1 MSYHTLQKLLVRML
15 FDEEFV
21 EEVYV
26 APELALA
33 GLDLTEAERSQ
44 LLGVDRR
51 AWRHDP
57 LRRRRTLRTLVE
69 EFKISTTIVLAETRS
84 LASLERFF
92 SSRFFHNSIEERDSM
107 GLAFAEFLL
116 DAFRRREWKAPQI
129 PDVVRLEAAIAG
141 CRRALA
147 REGTLAGELLATI
160 SDRTRVRLAPGYDV
174 AGFQANVIAAIQRV
188 EQYLFEL
195 SLMPAMA
202 LCDDAPRLPS
212 LPEIDA
218 QKKVYLLFR
227 PGAGGISITNLD
239 KSDFLV
245 LYETK
250 RAVEIRS
257 LLSRFAPAR
266 ARQAQDILAEW
277 LENGALMI
285 DNENSHVGAR

>member
-1 MSYHTLQKLLVRML
+1 MVRML

-21 EEVYV
+21 EEVYG
-26 APELALA
+26 ATDRALA
-33 GLDLTEAERSQ
+33 GLYLTEVERSQ

-51 AWRHDP
+51 AWRHDA

-69 EFKISTTIVLAETRS
+69 EFKVSTTIILAETRS

-92 SSRFFHNSIEERDSM
+92 SSRFFHDSVTERGSM

-116 DAFRRREWKAPQI
+116 DGYRSGAWNAPQI
-129 PDVVRLEAAIAG
+129 ADVVRLEAAIAG

-147 REGTLAGELLATI
+147 REGNYEAGDLPVTI
-160 SDRTRVRLAPGYDV
+160 SDRARVRLAPGYDV
-174 AGFQANVIAAIQRV
+174 ASFQANVIAAIQRV

-202 LCDDAPRLPS
+202 LCADAPTLPP
-212 LPEIDA
+212 LPEVDER
-218 QKKVYLLFR
+218 KKVYLLFS
-227 PGAGGISITNLD
+227 PGESGISITNID

-250 RAVEIRS
+250 RAVEIKS
-257 LLSRFAPAR
+257 LLSRLAPAR
-266 ARQAQDILAEW
+266 ASQAQGILAEW

-285 DNENSHVGAR
+285 V

>member
-1 MSYHTLQKLLVRML
+1 MVRML

-21 EEVYV
+21 EEVYD
-26 APELALA
+26 APERALA

-44 LLGVDRR
+44 LIGVDRR

-69 EFKISTTIVLAETRS
+69 EYKVSTTIILAETRS

-92 SSRFFHNSIEERDSM
+92 SSRFFHKSVEERASM

-116 DAFRRREWKAPQI
+116 DGYRTESWKAPQI
-129 PDVVRLEAAIAG
+129 PDIVRLEAAIAG
-141 CRRALA
+141 CRRTLA
-147 REGTLAGELLATI
+147 REGTLAGDLPATI

-174 AGFQANVIAAIQRV
+174 AGFQANVIATIQRV

-202 LCDDAPRLPS
+202 LCDDAPRLPA
-212 LPEIDA
+212 LPEVDERMKI
-218 QKKVYLLFR
+218 YLLFS
-227 PGAGGISITNLD
+227 PGAAGISITNLD

-250 RAVEIRS
+250 REVEIRS
-257 LLSRFAPAR
+257 LLSRLTPAR
-266 ARQAQDILAEW
+266 ARQAQDTLAEW
-277 LENGALMI
+277 LENGALMVV
-285 DNENSHVGAR
+285 NENREV

>member
-1 MSYHTLQKLLVRML
+1 MSHHTLQKLMVRML
-15 FDEEFV
+15 FDEDFV
-21 EEVYV
+21 ENVYA
-26 APELALA
+26 APARALGELE
-33 GLDLTEAERSQ
+33 LTEAEQRH

-69 EFKISTTIVLAETRS
+69 EFKISTTIILAETRS

-92 SSRFFHNSIEERDSM
+92 SSRFFHNSIEERGSM

-116 DAFRRREWKAPQI
+116 DGYRQGAWTAPQI
-129 PDVVRLEAAIAG
+129 ADVVRLEAAIAG
-141 CRRALA
+141 CRRALT
-147 REGTLAGELLATI
+147 REGNHGAGDLPATI

-174 AGFQANVIAAIQRV
+174 AGFQASVIAAIQRV

-202 LCDDAPRLPS
+202 LCDDAPRLPA
-212 LPEIDA
+212 LPEVDE
-218 QKKVYLLFR
+218 QKKVYLLFS
-227 PGAGGISITNLD
+227 PGAAGISITNID
-239 KSDFLV
+239 KPDFLV

-250 RAVEIRS
+250 RAVEIRN
-257 LLSRFAPAR
+257 LLSRLAPAR
-266 ARQAQDILAEW
+266 ARHAQGILAEW

-285 DNENSHVGAR
+285 IT

>member
-1 MSYHTLQKLLVRML
+1 MGHHTLQKLMVRMI
-15 FDEEFV
+15 FDEELV
-21 EEVYV
+21 EEVYA
-26 APELALA
+26 APDRALA
-33 GLDLTEAERSQ
+33 GLDLTESERSQ

-51 AWRHDP
+51 AWRSDA
-57 LRRRRTLRTLVE
+57 LRRRRRLRTLVE
-69 EFKISTTIVLAETRS
+69 EFKVSTTIILAETRS

-92 SSRFFHNSIEERDSM
+92 SSQFWRRSVEERGSM

-116 DAFRRREWKAPQI
+116 DGSRRGEWKAAQI

-141 CRRALA
+141 CRRTLA
-147 REGTLAGELLATI
+147 REGKHEAGDLPLTI

-174 AGFQANVIAAIQRV
+174 GGFQVNVIETIQRV

-202 LCDDAPRLPS
+202 LCDDAPRLS
-212 LPEIDA
+212 GLPEVDG
-218 QKKVYLLFR
+218 QKKVYLLFG
-227 PGAGGISITNLD
+227 PGAAGISITNLD

-257 LLSRFAPAR
+257 LLSKLPPAR
-266 ARQAQDILAEW
+266 SRQAQEILAEW
-277 LENGALMI
+277 LENGALKI
-285 DNENSHVGAR
+285 ADRINAAR

>member
-1 MSYHTLQKLLVRML
+1 VSHHTLQKLMVRML

-21 EEVYV
+21 EEVYA
-26 APELALA
+26 APERALG

-57 LRRRRTLRTLVE
+57 LRRRRTLRTLAE
-69 EFKISTTIVLAETRS
+69 EFKVSTTIILAETRL

-92 SSRFFHNSIEERDSM
+92 SSQFFHGSVQERASM

-116 DAFRRREWKAPQI
+116 DGFGRGEWKTPQI
-129 PDVVRLEAAIAG
+129 ADVVRLEAAIAG

-147 REGTLAGELLATI
+147 REAHYEAGDLSATV

-174 AGFQANVIAAIQRV
+174 AGFQANVIATIQRV
-188 EQYLFEL
+188 EHYLFEL

-202 LCDDAPRLPS
+202 LCDDAPRLPA
-212 LPEIDA
+212 LPEVDG
-218 QKKVYLLFR
+218 QKKVYLLFS
-227 PGAGGISITNLD
+227 PGASGISIINID

-257 LLSRFAPAR
+257 LLSRLAPAR

-285 DNENSHVGAR
+285 ADENRQG

>member
-1 MSYHTLQKLLVRML
+1 
-15 FDEEFV
+15 
-21 EEVYV
+21 
-26 APELALA
+26 
-33 GLDLTEAERSQ
+33 

-57 LRRRRTLRTLVE
+57 LRRRRTLRALAE
-69 EFKISTTIVLAETRS
+69 EFKVSTTIILAETRL

-92 SSRFFHNSIEERDSM
+92 SSRFFHGSVEERGSM

-116 DAFRRREWKAPQI
+116 DGFRRGEWKTPQI
-129 PDVVRLEAAIAG
+129 ADVVRLEAAIAA

-147 REGTLAGELLATI
+147 REAHYEAGDLPATI
-160 SDRTRVRLAPGYDV
+160 SDRTRVRLAPGYDA
-174 AGFQANVIAAIQRV
+174 AGFQANVIATIQRV

-202 LCDDAPRLPS
+202 LCDDAPRLPA
-212 LPEIDA
+212 LPEVDG
-218 QKKVYLLFR
+218 QNKVYLLFS
-227 PGAGGISITNLD
+227 PGAAGISITNLD

-257 LLSRFAPAR
+257 LLSRLAPAR

-285 DNENSHVGAR
+285 VNENSHAGAE

>member
-1 MSYHTLQKLLVRML
+1 MSHHALQKILVRML
-15 FDEEFV
+15 FDEDFV
-21 EEVYV
+21 EDIYA
-26 APELALA
+26 APERTLA
-33 GLDLTEAERSQ
+33 GLDLTEAERGQ

-69 EFKISTTIVLAETRS
+69 EFKVSTTIVLAETRS

-92 SSRFFHNSIEERDSM
+92 SSPFFHRSIEDRASM
-107 GLAFAEFLL
+107 GMAFAEFLL
-116 DAFRRREWKAPQI
+116 DGSRRGEWSSPQI
-129 PDVVRLEAAIAG
+129 ADIARLEAAIAG

-147 REGTLAGELLATI
+147 REGNNDAEEAPKTI
-160 SDRTRVRLAPGYDV
+160 SDKTRVRLAPGYDV
-174 AGFQANVIAAIQRV
+174 AGFQSNIISAIQRV

-202 LCDDAPRLPS
+202 LCDDAPRLPA
-212 LPEIDA
+212 LPEIDE
-218 QKKVYLLFR
+218 QKKVYLLFS
-227 PGAGGISITNLD
+227 PGGAGISITNIG
-239 KSDFLV
+239 KPDFLI

-257 LLSRFAPAR
+257 LLSRLAPAR

-277 LENGALMI
+277 LENGALI
-285 DNENSHVGAR
+285 TV